1 MQAGSRSSPSAVH
14 APGGG
19 AGAQPAARSLTA
31 SSGGASP
38 GAGGSSGS
46 SNGGGGS
53 DEPPSLNAFEV
64 VSLFGGMAL
73 SRLLEVVGSGSGSGS
88 IGSSSGG
95 GSAEGAGAGARR
107 APAGTTT
114 APQFLSLLPAR
125 TILDRLAGAL
135 ADMQAEVRAEPGS
148 YKVKGTLAS
157 SKGAVSLVAVVH
169 RLGDE
174 THLVELRRGKG
185 DTLEYYALAGR
196 LRERVDDI
204 VARPR

>member
-1 MQAGSRSSPSAVH
+1 MHTPSPGG
-14 APGGG
+14 GGG
-19 AGAQPAARSLTA
+19 AGAQPARSSTA
-31 SSGGASP
+31 SSGASH
-38 GAGGSSGS
+38 
-46 SNGGGGS
+46 GGGGS
-53 DEPPSLNAFEV
+53 SSSSAAAAAATDEPPSLNAFEV

-73 SRLLEVVGSGSGSGS
+73 SRLLEVVGSGGSGGS
-88 IGSSSGG
+88 VGSSSASG
-95 GSAEGAGAGARR
+95 GSAEGAAAAARR
-107 APAGTTT
+107 APGTTT
-114 APQFLSLLPAR
+114 TPQFLSLLPAR

-135 ADMQAEVRAEPGS
+135 AQMQAEVRTEPGS

-185 DTLEYYALAGR
+185 DTLEYYAMAGR